1 MGAFLISIVIL
12 ILILYQ
18 IFEKELFTPLKMYFA
33 YLIFMCL
40 DIINSDFKAE
50 IYFAYIFMI
59 LLGVCFIP
67 FEVVKFR
74 KFKFVTLNWK
84 NSTRPFIFAENR
96 ILIAILV
103 LTIIPV
109 SAQLYHINVM
119 GGINGYVLSIP
130 LRVLLWRGLG
140 FLTSLKSFI
149 LVINLLFYITLTL
162 FQIKN
167 KKLWI
172 TLFIVHLIVT
182 IIILLLTGSRSGVV
196 NLFIYFGLVYHYF
209 RRSINPIIIII
220 SVPLILFIV
229 NAMALLRGGSYLN
242 LLNEGKIFETYE
254 KYKLDSKSH
263 KSTTYSYAL
272 YPLSGLYDNE
282 FSNYQYGLT
291 YLTAITN
298 FIPYSYFPSKP
309 SSGGTILTKFMTGR
323 HWTGTSAYSPGL
335 VGEGIINFGYYF
347 GYLAAIIIFFV
358 YSYFPYSFIRG
369 IYKFYIRFNELKL
382 NGLGLILSISGYILS
397 FQILGHA
404 VAGEFTNGIYNIL
417 TNLVILLV
425 FYMINKIKV

>member
-1 MGAFLISIVIL
+1 
-12 ILILYQ
+12 
-18 IFEKELFTPLKMYFA
+18 
-33 YLIFMCL
+33 MCL
-40 DIINSDFKAE
+40 DIINSDFKTE

-67 FEVVKFR
+67 LELVKFK
-74 KFKFVTLNWK
+74 KFKFVTLKWK
-84 NSTRPFIFAENR
+84 NSTRPFIVAENR
-96 ILIAILV
+96 ILIVLLV

-109 SAQLYHINVM
+109 SAQLYHIKVM
-119 GGINGYVLSIP
+119 GGVSGYVLSIP
-130 LRVLLWRGLG
+130 LRVLLWKGLG
-140 FLTSLKSFI
+140 FLASLKSFI
-149 LVINLLFYITLTL
+149 LVINLLFFITLTL
-162 FQIKN
+162 FQLKN

-172 TLFIVHLIVT
+172 TLFLIHLIVT

-220 SVPLILFIV
+220 SVPLILFVV
-229 NAMALLRGGSYLN
+229 NAMALLRGSSYLN
-242 LLNEGKIFETYE
+242 LLNEGKILESYE
-254 KYKLDSKSH
+254 KYKLDNKNY
-263 KSTTYSYAL
+263 KATTYSYAL
-272 YPLSGLYDNE
+272 YPLIGVYDNK

-298 FIPYSYFPSKP
+298 FIPYTYFPSKP
-309 SSGGTILTKFMTGR
+309 SSGGTVITKYMMGR

-347 GYLAAIIIFFV
+347 GYLAAIIIFYV
-358 YSYFPYSFIRG
+358 YSCFPYTFIRG
-369 IYKFYIRFNELKL
+369 IYKYYIKFKDRRLNVVKL
-382 NGLGLILSISGYILS
+382 IIFIAGYVFS

-404 VAGEFTNGIYNIL
+404 VAGEFTNGVYNML

-425 FYMINKIKV
+425 FYLINKIKL